1 MNKYSYLLKK
11 WWFYALAILFL
22 VILFYNFRF
31 FWVIIYLVALASL
44 IFGIVKVVKND
55 NRRKYTIILTISAIF
70 LITFSLIRAVQIY
83 NYIINNPE
91 ETTTTNE
98 QKKDTVQ
105 DEQTEKPAQ
114 EYTAE
119 DEQAEES
126 AQDDV
131 STPSTITSDSIELF
145 NESIDRLISDSG
157 GVLIKVVPFE
167 NEYDMLIAYVT
178 QDLKYQDET
187 IKQKNADYLGNEI
200 QQRALGTLFGGDSNH
215 RPMVELRYEDETKMA
230 GSSAFDKTNMKLT
243 GK

>member
-22 VILFYNFRF
+22 VILFYS

-70 LITFSLIRAVQIY
+70 LITFSLIRAVQLY

-91 ETTTTNE
+91 ETTTIE

-105 DEQTEKPAQ
+105 DEQTEKLAQ
-114 EYTAE
+114 EDAAE

-167 NEYDMLIAYVT
+167 NEYDMLIAYVIE
-178 QDLKYQDET
+178 DLKYEDSAT
-187 IKQKNADYLGNEI
+187 KQKIADYLGSEI
-200 QQRALGTLFGGDSNH
+200 QKRALGTIFGGNSDQ
-215 RPMVELRYEDETKMA
+215 RPMIEIRYEDETKMA

>member
-1 MNKYSYLLKK
+1 MSKYSYLLKK
-11 WWFYALAILFL
+11 WWFWALAILFL
-22 VILFYNFRF
+22 VILFYS

-44 IFGIVKVVKND
+44 IFGIVKVVKNE

-70 LITFSLIRAVQIY
+70 LITFSLIRVVQMY
-83 NYIINNPE
+83 NYVINNPE
-91 ETTTTNE
+91 ETTANE
-98 QKKDTVQ
+98 QKKNTVQ

-114 EYTAE
+114 EDAAE
-119 DEQAEES
+119 DEQAEEP

-131 STPSTITSDSIELF
+131 STPSKITSDSIELF
-145 NESIDRLISDSG
+145 NESIDRLISDSS